1 MYIVSDLKNENMSN
15 EIIPFGKYKGQP
27 VEVLMNDRPY
37 LDWLQSQEWFT
48 ARYQNINTLIINN
61 FREPAETPEHNK
73 LQALF
78 LNDNFLHQFIDH
90 LKSTY
95 ASRFC
100 YDLKNEF
107 GKWVEQQFSEKDW
120 IELRESKIIFE
131 EKGIDIKWGNSL
143 NIEIKPTLSH
153 DYPAVLRQMK
163 NQGCNVLFTES
174 FNAEGL
180 TIDQVRKI
188 FYPILIILKSDLS

>member
-1 MYIVSDLKNENMSN
+1 MSN

-27 VEVLMNDRPY
+27 VNVLMNDRPY
-37 LDWLQSQEWFT
+37 LEWLQGQDWFRS
-48 ARYQNINTLIINN
+48 RYQNINTLIINN
-61 FREPAETPEHNK
+61 FREPTETPEHNK

-78 LNDNFLHQFIDH
+78 LDGKFLYQFIEH
-90 LKSTY
+90 LKSKY

-100 YDLKNEF
+100 YERKEGDSDT
-107 GKWVEQQFSEKDW
+107 WEQFQFDEKDW
-120 IELRESKIIFE
+120 NELAESSIVFE
-131 EKGIDIKWGNSL
+131 ENGIDVSWGRYL

-163 NQGCNVLFTES
+163 AQGCNILFIDT

-180 TIDQVRKI
+180 TIEQVRKM
-188 FYPILIILKSDLS
+188 FYPIMIIQKQELL